1 MFFYPWV
8 RMNASLTSSSIG
20 VISTFTILQLQ
31 ARATSLD
38 HLLYARY
45 HVKITF
51 AQRFENTRQLRR
63 VLNWL
68 VMN

>member
-1 MFFYPWV
+1 MFFYPCV
-8 RMNASLTSSSIG
+8 RMNASLTSSID
-20 VISTFTILQLQ
+20 VISTFITILQLQ

-45 HVKITF
+45 VKITF

-63 VLNWL
+63 VLLNWL

>member
-1 MFFYPWV
+1 MFCYPCV
-8 RMNASLTSSSIG
+8 RITASLISSIG
-20 VISTFTILQLQ
+20 VITMLQLQ

-45 HVKITF
+45 VKITF

-68 VMN
+68 VMNW